1 MIDLH
6 THSTFSDGTDT
17 PSALAALARALG
29 LTAVAL
35 TDHDTV
41 DGIPELLRAGRES
54 GLTVVPGVEL
64 SVAAQVAPGGH
75 LHLLGLLIDPEF
87 PELKATLAELAFER
101 ERRGERIVEKL
112 RGLGIGITAVE
123 LRAEAG
129 EGAIGRP
136 HVARLLMRK
145 GHAAS
150 IQEAF
155 DRYLSKGRPAY
166 VDKKKLN
173 EEEAIAL
180 IHRAGGLAILAHA
193 HLMKYPDYAAAEAK
207 VLALTELGLDG
218 FEVYY
223 PGMPGEYVRGLTA
236 LARNHRLVISGGS
249 DYHGANKPDVRLG
262 AGDGSLRIPEEVLD
276 TLRARQRE
284 IFGDA

>member
-236 LARNHRLVISGGS
+236 LARNHRLAISGGS

>member
-17 PSALAALARALG
+17 PAALVAQARARG

-41 DGIPELLRAGRES
+41 EGIPELLRAGREQ

-64 SVAAQVAPGGH
+64 SVDAAVAPGGH
-75 LHLLGLLIDPEF
+75 LHMLGLLIDPQCR
-87 PELKATLAELAFER
+87 ELQATLAELAAER

-112 RGLGIGITAVE
+112 RGLGIAVTAEE

-129 EGAIGRP
+129 EGAVGRP

-150 IQEAF
+150 IQDAF
-155 DRYLSKGRPAY
+155 DRYLGRGKPAY
-166 VDKKKLN
+166 ADKQKLN
-173 EEEAIAL
+173 EAEAINL

-193 HLMKYPDYAAAEAK
+193 HLMKYPDYPAAEAK
-207 VLALTELGLDG
+207 VLALLELGLDG

-223 PGMPGEYVRGLTA
+223 PGMPGEYTRGLLA
-236 LARNHRLVISGGS
+236 LARTHNLAVSGGS

-262 AGDGSLRIPEEVLD
+262 EGDGSLRIPEEVLD
-276 TLRARQRE
+276 NLRARQRE

>member
-17 PSALAALARALG
+17 PAALVAQARALG
-29 LTAVAL
+29 LEAVAL

-41 DGIPELLRAGRES
+41 EGIPELLRAGREH

-64 SVAAQVAPGGH
+64 SVDAQVAPGGH
-75 LHLLGLLIDPEF
+75 LHMLGLLIDPESR
-87 PELKATLAELAFER
+87 ELRTTLAGLAAER

-112 RGLGIGITAVE
+112 QGLGIEVTVSE

-129 EGAIGRP
+129 AGAIGRP

-145 GHAAS
+145 GYAAS
-150 IQEAF
+150 IQDAF
-155 DRYLSKGRPAY
+155 DRYLGRGKPAY
-166 VDKKKLN
+166 ADKKKLG
-173 EEEAIAL
+173 EEAAIGL

-193 HLMKYPDYAAAEAK
+193 YLMQYPDYAAAEAK
-207 VLALTELGLDG
+207 ILALMELGLDG

-223 PGMPGEYVRGLTA
+223 PGMPEAYTRGLLA
-236 LARNHRLVISGGS
+236 LARAHGLAVSGGS

-262 AGDGSLRIPEEVLD
+262 QGDGSLHIPEEVLD
-276 TLRARQRE
+276 KLRARKRG
-284 IFGDA
+284 IFGLV

>member
-17 PSALAALARALG
+17 PAALVAQARALG
-29 LTAVAL
+29 LTALAL

-41 DGIPELLRAGRES
+41 DGIPELLRAGRQH

-64 SVAAQVAPGGH
+64 SVEAAVARGGH
-75 LHLLGLLIDPEF
+75 LHLLGLLIDPECR
-87 PELKATLAELAFER
+87 ELQATLAQLAAER

-112 RGLGIGITAVE
+112 RGLGIAVTVAE

-129 EGAIGRP
+129 EGALGRP

-150 IQEAF
+150 IQDAF
-155 DRYLSKGRPAY
+155 DRYLGKGKPAY
-166 VDKKKLN
+166 VDKQKLN
-173 EEEAIAL
+173 EAEAIGL

-193 HLMKYPDYAAAEAK
+193 HLMNYPDYAAAEAK
-207 VLALTELGLDG
+207 VLALVELGLDG

-223 PGMPGEYVRGLTA
+223 PGMPAEYVSGLTA
-236 LARNHRLVISGGS
+236 LARERSLAVSGGS

-262 AGDGSLRIPEEVLD
+262 VGDGRLHIPLEVLD
-276 TLRARQRE
+276 NLRARQRE